1 MLLPGSTDNSRTVA
15 ETSWQDMIIS
25 LKMLVLQCAKL
36 FGQDQITQKFDLKM
50 LRALGLIMM
59 EYVKEKVKEKS
70 LVAGLGESVA
80 FLDSCNL
87 LKCDVENI
95 LDSEEVLNC
104 IAAKLRK
111 RHANRVCFCLQLA
124 LQLHFDLCFRL
135 LLVVKKH
142 DIKDK
147 KTVGTMPQA
156 LILIN
161 FTTKLSKSTS
171 QQRQVHNGMDDEL
184 EGGARFMVY
193 FLCILLCFCFLLL
206 KQKMCKTI
214 EFYYVCFQTQVRTK
228 NF

>member
-1 MLLPGSTDNSRTVA
+1 
-15 ETSWQDMIIS
+15 
-25 LKMLVLQCAKL
+25 
-36 FGQDQITQKFDLKM
+36 
-50 LRALGLIMM
+50 MM

-87 LKCDVENI
+87 LKCDVQNI

-104 IAAKLRK
+104 IDAKSRK
-111 RHANRVCFCLQLA
+111 RHAN
-124 LQLHFDLCFRL
+124 RL

-147 KTVGTMPQA
+147 KIVGTMPQA

-184 EGGARFMVY
+184 EGGASFMVY
-193 FLCILLCFCFLLL
+193 FLCILLCFYFLLL
-206 KQKMCKTI
+206 KKKMCKTI

-228 NF
+228 NL